1 MPCPL
6 AKQGL
11 RPNLS
16 IMTDITRLARDEQRN
31 EQRVRDSFWHKARKT
46 LGRVPFSED
55 AVAAY
60 YCATDSATPLGIR
73 AMLFGALAYF
83 VLPIDIIPDMI
94 AGLGYTDDAAVILA
108 AVKAAQMHIT
118 PEHRRLARA
127 WLVKERAVS

>member
-1 MPCPL
+1 
-6 AKQGL
+6 
-11 RPNLS
+11 
-16 IMTDITRLARDEQRN
+16 MTDISRLARDEQRN
-31 EQRVRDSFWHKARKT
+31 EQRVRASFWHKARRT

-55 AVAAY
+55 AVAAF
-60 YCATDSATPLGIR
+60 YCATDSATPLAIR

-83 VLPIDIIPDMI
+83 VLPFDVIPDMI

-127 WLVKERAVS
+127 WLVKEQAAR